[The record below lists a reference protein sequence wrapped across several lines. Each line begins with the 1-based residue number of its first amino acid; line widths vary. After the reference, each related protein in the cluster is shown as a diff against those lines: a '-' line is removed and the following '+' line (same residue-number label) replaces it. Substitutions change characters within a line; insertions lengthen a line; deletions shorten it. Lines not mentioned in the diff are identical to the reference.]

1 MCVVRETMY
10 MITDISIVPDGTKI
24 ITNIVVTCR
33 DLEYSRHGYSNSN
46 SIVSIGTVC
55 KNVLAIGKV

>member
-1 MCVVRETMY
+1 

-33 DLEYSRHGYSNSN
+33 ALEYSRHGYSNSN
-46 SIVSIGTVC
+46 SFVSIGTVC